1 MRQIQ
6 DRVEAGRQLGQRLM
20 GLRGPDVV
28 VLGLPR
34 GRVPVADEVA
44 QALEAPLD
52 VLMVRKLGVPVH
64 PELAMGA
71 IGEEGL
77 RVLDERIIGHFQIT
91 GAQLQEVEERERVV
105 LAQRTARFREGRARR
120 ELSGRT
126 AVIVDDGIATGATA
140 RVACRIARHLGAAT
154 VVLAAPVAAPR
165 AVEQF
170 SEADEI
176 VVLATPP
183 DFQAVGYHYR
193 GFSPTPDEDVI
204 AVLDAA
210 ARPGPG

>member
-1 MRQIQ
+1 MRQFQ
-6 DRVEAGRQLGQRLM
+6 DRVEAGRQLGQRLVA
-20 GLRGPDVV
+20 LRGQDVV

-34 GRVPVADEVA
+34 GGVPVADEVA

-52 VLMVRKLGVPVH
+52 VLMVRKLGVPEH

-77 RVLDERIIGHFQIT
+77 RVLDERIIGHFRIT
-91 GAQLQEVEERERVV
+91 EAQLEAVEERERVV
-105 LAQRTARFREGRARR
+105 LAERTARFREGRARL
-120 ELSGRT
+120 ELTGRT

-140 RVACRIARHLGAAT
+140 RVACRISRHLGAAT
-154 VVLAAPVAAPR
+154 VVLAAPVAAAQ
-165 AVEQF
+165 AVDQI

-193 GFSPTPDEDVI
+193 DFFPTPDEDVI
-204 AVLDAA
+204 ALLDAA
-210 ARPGPG
+210 ARRGPG